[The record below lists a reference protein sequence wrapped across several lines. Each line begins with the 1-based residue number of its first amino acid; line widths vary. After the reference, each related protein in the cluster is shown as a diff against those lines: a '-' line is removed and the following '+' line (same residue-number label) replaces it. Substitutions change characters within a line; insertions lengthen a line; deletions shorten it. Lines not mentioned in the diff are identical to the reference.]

1 MKKNMGSTDR
11 LIRLVLAAV
20 VAFLYF
26 KGILSGFLGITLLVI
41 AIVFLLTSVVS
52 FCPVYTLFGITTC
65 KKK

>member
-1 MKKNMGSTDR
+1 MKKNMGSLDR

>member
-1 MKKNMGSTDR
+1 MKKNMGSLDR
-11 LIRLVLAAV
+11 LIRLVLAVV